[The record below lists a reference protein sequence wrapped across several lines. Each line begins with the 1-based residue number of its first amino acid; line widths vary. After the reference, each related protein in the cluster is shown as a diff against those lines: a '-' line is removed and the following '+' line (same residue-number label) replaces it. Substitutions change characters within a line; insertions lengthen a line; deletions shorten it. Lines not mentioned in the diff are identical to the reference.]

1 MTLLQPCAV
10 KVTKNLIKGAYRAEQ
25 VANGLAGERCGR
37 RGDNFPDYLV
47 NNNENYYQSLSGL
60 I

>member
-1 MTLLQPCAV
+1 MTLLHLCAV

-25 VANGLAGERCGR
+25 AANGLAEKPCG
-37 RGDNFPDYLV
+37 GCDGNFTDYLV